1 LDKSHLGQKFTCD
14 SCGARFY
21 DLNKSP
27 VTCPKCGAVK
37 EQPKIIKNKKVEP
50 TDVKEKNNIPDKK
63 SEKMD
68 SIAEIE
74 DVDIID
80 SDVDSEE
87 GDTILGDTNDISDDD
102 DLDGVIPNIKND
114 KEES

>member
-1 LDKSHLGQKFTCD
+1 MSKSHLGQKFTCD

-27 VTCPKCGAVK
+27 ITCPKCGAVK
-37 EQPKIIKNKKVEP
+37 EQPKIIKNKKEEP
-50 TDVKEKNNIPDKK
+50 TDVKKINNIPDKK
-63 SEKMD
+63 SETTD

-74 DVDIID
+74 DVDIIN
-80 SDVDSEE
+80 SDIPSEE
-87 GDTILGDTNDISDDD
+87 GDTILGNTDDIDDE
-102 DLDGVIPNIKND
+102 DLDGVISNIKND